1 MTDRHRSRA
10 AHAESADPDR
20 EESAREDNPF
30 APPPEGRPDQP
41 WRPRHQAG
49 HDGPSREDGSGQDGE
64 SGRGRPGAG
73 WGSRWSNS
81 QPGRQGGG
89 FGGPGQNGPDDR
101 GDGPGPGGPRLR
113 WDPTDPLQRNARYA
127 LHAGIWALFF
137 ALINV
142 PEGAILLGLPALY
155 WGAHALRGGKKADAA
170 SQAGARPEDVA
181 GSDREPAAPT
191 GASTATRLSPQVT
204 VAPEQAARTRT
215 AAAVSGLVAAGV
227 ALLVVIATFT
237 VQQVYDDYFTC
248 RNDALT
254 TASRQQCSDLLPK
267 DVRPFLTDRG

>member
-41 WRPRHQAG
+41 WRPRHQTG
-49 HDGPSREDGSGQDGE
+49 HDGSSGDDGSGVEGE
-64 SGRGRPGAG
+64 QGRGRPGAG

-89 FGGPGQNGPDDR
+89 FGGPGQNGPGDR
-101 GDGPGPGGPRLR
+101 GEGPGPGGPRLR

-142 PEGAILLGLPALY
+142 PEVAVLLGLPAVY
-155 WGAHALRGGKKADAA
+155 WGVHALRGGRKTDAG
-170 SQAGARPEDVA
+170 SRAGARPEDVA
-181 GSDREPAAPT
+181 GSDRVPAAATP
-191 GASTATRLSPQVT
+191 TATPRTQVT

-254 TASRQQCSDLLPK
+254 TASRQQCAQLLPK
-267 DVRPFLTDRG
+267 DVRSFLTDRG